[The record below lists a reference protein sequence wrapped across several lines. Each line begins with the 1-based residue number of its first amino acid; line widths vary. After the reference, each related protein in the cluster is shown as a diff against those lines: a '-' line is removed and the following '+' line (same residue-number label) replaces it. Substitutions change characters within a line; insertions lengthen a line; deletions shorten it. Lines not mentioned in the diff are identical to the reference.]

1 MKLAL
6 YDPEKSGFARYCP
19 TFKAAFDRLTDC
31 VGRKAQERREN
42 ARLNSCFRQMKA
54 EPIVEAIAADP
65 KKAEFVSRFIFDR
78 DRNTMI
84 LACHALRLANGRGA
98 DITPAV
104 PKLVRA
110 FTHHDFF
117 MRLQAMNTVCE
128 ALPSLGREARLEAAA
143 GAESF
148 VRGELDSSVITDP
161 GGAPLVFESL
171 LKLMRSIAELEGVH
185 PLILGKLISE
195 LKTHPKAA
203 ADRCLGE

>member
-1 MKLAL
+1 MKLTM
-6 YDPEKSGFARYCP
+6 YDPAKSGFARYCP
-19 TFKAAFDRLTDC
+19 TFKAAFDRL
-31 VGRKAQERREN
+31 GEKISRKAQERREN
-42 ARLNSCFRQMKA
+42 AMLNSCLRQMKA

-65 KKAEFVSRFIFDR
+65 RKAELVSRFIFNR

-84 LACHALRLANGRGA
+84 LACHALRMANERGA
-98 DITPAV
+98 DISPAV

-117 MRLQAMNTVCE
+117 MRLQAMNTVFE
-128 ALPSLGREARLEAAA
+128 ALPSLGREARMQAAA

-148 VRGELDSSVITDP
+148 VGSQLDSSVITDP
-161 GGAPLVFESL
+161 GGSPMVFESL
-171 LKLMRSIAELEGVH
+171 LRLMRSIAELEGVH
-185 PLILGKLISE
+185 PICMGKLIAE